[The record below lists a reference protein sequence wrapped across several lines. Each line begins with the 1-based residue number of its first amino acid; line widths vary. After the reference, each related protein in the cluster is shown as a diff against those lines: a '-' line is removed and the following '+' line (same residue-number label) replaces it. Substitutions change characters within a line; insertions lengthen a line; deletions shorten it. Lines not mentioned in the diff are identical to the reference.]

1 MDLPEQTLQ
10 DTTGVI
16 IEIHPQVSI
25 APDFYIEKAEPP
37 GVGIPFDGDP
47 LHADWITSL
56 FIAALILYAIVAA
69 FSRQLFAQILK
80 TFSFRTSAYQAADI
94 NGIFSWQATIA
105 NLVSFIN
112 LSVFIYFLTIRYV
125 SAFPFGLEGILRW
138 GLLLGSVIVLVTS
151 RHVVTAVTG
160 SISNTVNA
168 FVEYLH
174 NIYTGYRSIGL
185 AIFPV
190 NIAISLLY
198 DPPVDILLKVGLAII
213 FITYIVRIIRLLIIF
228 LQNRLP
234 IYYYFLYLCALEIL
248 PFALLYKI
256 IAG

>member
-10 DTTGVI
+10 DTSGVI
-16 IEIHPQVSI
+16 IETHPQVSI
-25 APDFYIEKAEPP
+25 APDFYIEKTEPP
-37 GVGIPFDGDP
+37 GVGIPFVSNP

-69 FSRQLFAQILK
+69 FSRQLFAEIIRS
-80 TFSFRTSAYQAADI
+80 FSFRTSAYQATDTH
-94 NGIFSWQATIA
+94 GIFSWQATLA

-112 LSVFIYFLTIRYV
+112 LSVFIYFLTINYGNW
-125 SAFPFGLEGILRW
+125 FPFGLDGMKRW
-138 GLLLGSVIVLVTS
+138 GLLLGSVIVLVTT
-151 RHVVTAVTG
+151 RHVVTVITG
-160 SISNTVNA
+160 SISNTVTA

-174 NIYTGYRSIGL
+174 NIYAGYRSIGL

-198 DPPVDILLKVGLAII
+198 DPPVDILLKTGLVII
-213 FITYIVRIIRLLIIF
+213 FITYIVRTIKLLVIF

-234 IYYYFLYLCALEIL
+234 FYYYILYLCALEIL
-248 PFALLYKI
+248 PLALLYKLI
-256 IAG
+256 IG